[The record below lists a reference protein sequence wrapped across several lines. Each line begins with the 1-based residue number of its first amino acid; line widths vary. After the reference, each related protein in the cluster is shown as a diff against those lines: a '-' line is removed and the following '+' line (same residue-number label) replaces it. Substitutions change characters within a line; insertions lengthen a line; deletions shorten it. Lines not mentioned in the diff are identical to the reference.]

1 MSKIKLNEDSEYQ
14 TLEEQEA
21 EEEALKKLQD
31 REYKSLVKKFGRNYS
46 WWDIPAYIRER
57 DKLFKPV
64 DKTAPYE
71 LYMTNGDRNK
81 GESWKQYYERERDVF
96 SERVNAGLE
105 ED

>member
-1 MSKIKLNEDSEYQ
+1 MSNINLNEDTEYQ

-31 REYKSLVKKFGRNYS
+31 REYKSLVKKFGCNYS

-57 DKLFKPV
+57 DEMFKPV

-71 LYMTNGDRNK
+71 LYMSNRGRNK
-81 GESWKQYYERERDVF
+81 GESWKQAWKRDRYNF
-96 SERVNAGLE
+96 DERVRLGIE